1 MHRKINLQSIY
12 RYAGLISLTV
22 FTGVIAFVIAVYYCR
37 QPILEFHSFRQTQ
50 TAITSYWMLREGWR
64 LNYQTPIGGYPWS
77 IPFEFPIYQS
87 IVALIAYLGNFPLDP
102 VGRFVSLLFLFASAV
117 PAFGISR
124 RLSLPSEVPWVFSA
138 LLWSSPIYLFWGRTF
153 MIETTATF
161 FTFAAI
167 PYAIDLIDQRPQLRS
182 VFMFLL
188 WMTLGM
194 LQKITTAL
202 PVMIVLSLLIAIM
215 HFKNFG
221 LHLFSW
227 QKIIHVLVAFA
238 VPVIIAGLWSYY
250 ADIVRQHNTLGLEM
264 TSKKLIAWNFGTI
277 HQRLD
282 LEVIR
287 AIIWDSVF
295 VRNLGGMAGLL
306 ILSTALFLGQRRT
319 KTFLLISLILFLLPI
334 EMFINL
340 NIVHDYYQTSST
352 LFIIGGLS
360 IAIVD
365 LLQKI
370 KMQKSNTILIMTL
383 VFVILNLY
391 SYKETYWVLIDNL
404 SNSLNK
410 SANQTLLISNIL
422 ASYTPPDSAV
432 VIFGMDWDSEIAY
445 YSGRKSFTVPRW
457 ADNQD
462 WKENYYRIW
471 QNPQPYLGDM
481 ALGAI
486 VFCEGKDGHFGIKEI
501 LNNQFVRHQPKLFK
515 VSDCYIWLPGVD
527 KILLPTTNQ
536 IILPDDY

>member
-1 MHRKINLQSIY
+1 
-12 RYAGLISLTV
+12 
-22 FTGVIAFVIAVYYCR
+22 
-37 QPILEFHSFRQTQ
+37 
-50 TAITSYWMLREGWR
+50 MLREGWR
-64 LNYQTPIGGYPWS
+64 LDYQTPIGGYPWS

-102 VGRFVSLLFLFASAV
+102 VGRFVSLLFLFASAL

-124 RLSLPSEVPWVFSA
+124 RLSLPPEVPWVFSA

-153 MIETTATF
+153 MIETAATF

-202 PVMIVLSLLIAIM
+202 PVMIVLSLLIAIL

-221 LHLFSW
+221 LRLFSW
-227 QKIIHVLVAFA
+227 QKLIRVLVAFG

-250 ADIVRQHNTLGLEM
+250 ADIVRQHNILGLEM

-277 HQRLD
+277 NQRLD
-282 LEVIR
+282 FEIIR

-306 ILSTALFLGQRRT
+306 ILGTALFLGQRRT
-319 KTFLLISLILFLLPI
+319 KTILLISLILFLLPI

-340 NIVHDYYQTSST
+340 NIIHDYYQTSSA

-370 KMQKSNTILIMTL
+370 KMQKSMTILTMTL
-383 VFVILNLY
+383 VFVLLNLN

-422 ASYTPPDSAV
+422 ARYTPPDSAI

-445 YSGRKSFTVPRW
+445 YSGRKSFTVPSW
-457 ADNQD
+457 VDKQD
-462 WKENYYRIW
+462 WKETYSKIW
-471 QNPQPYLGDM
+471 QDPQPYLGGM
-481 ALGAI
+481 ALSAI
-486 VFCEGKDGHFGIKEI
+486 VFCEDPDRDFGTKAI
-501 LNNQFVRHQPKLFK
+501 LDNQFVGRQPKLFK

-527 KILLPTTNQ
+527 KIVLPTTNQ
-536 IILPDDY
+536 IILPTDY